1 MKGCFEH
8 NEKTKEHIRKRLLKK
23 SCIFALGITKTKF
36 HIVMNKFHKLGLVV
50 MAVVVMCG
58 YSLRVSAQQLKA
70 ENIDAVV
77 KAMTLEE
84 KCHMVLGRGMHF
96 NDDAKFPGTAG
107 STFSVDRLGIP
118 ETYCADSQQ
127 GLRMSATRAW
137 DHNDYYPTDF
147 VASMTLAS
155 TWDREAAFKVGQ
167 GIGNEV
173 REFGLDW
180 ILSPAMNLIRNPLC
194 GRNHEYYSEDPYL
207 SGTIAAGYVNGV
219 QSEGTAACPK
229 HFVANN
235 QETNRNNNIS
245 QVSQRALREIYLKA
259 FELMVKESN
268 PWTIMTSYNKL
279 NGPYAVQN
287 YELLTTIVRDEWG
300 WKGMYVSDWNAG
312 DDAVAAMLAGNDML
326 QPGQDKQYQA
336 ILEAAKN
343 GKLPMEVLDANVKRI
358 LEYVIKTHNF
368 KNYKY
373 SNEPDLKAH
382 AQTVRE
388 VGADGIV
395 LLKNSG
401 ILPLTGK
408 RVALFGCTSYDW
420 ISGGSGFGGTSVG
433 HYTVSIIEGMRS
445 AGYEVYKPLI
455 ATYTKHLA
463 AEEKRLFPNG
473 RPPFSLMPPAR
484 ADEKQFTS
492 EELNAAIEG
501 SDVAIISLGRKS
513 GEAADR
519 SESDFY
525 LKEGEAQLIKAVSEA
540 YHAKGKQVVVLLDIC
555 SPIDV
560 ASWQDQ
566 VDALV
571 CTWQGGQESG
581 FSVADVLSGKVNPS
595 GKLPMTFQIKY
606 GDAYADK
613 NFPANVDDKT
623 LGAMFM
629 WGYNKDQAPKE
640 RQPQA
645 NIDYTNYEEDI
656 YVGYRYFDSFGKP
669 VAYPFGFGLS
679 YTTFAYENMSV
690 SEANGVYTVKIDV
703 KNTGKCAGRNVV
715 ELFVA
720 APNSK
725 KLNKPEKELRNYAKT
740 KCLKPGETETVAM
753 QVKTEDLASFN
764 EKASAWKT
772 DAGLY
777 TFMICSSASDVEA
790 QATAKVKAWTKKVH
804 NVMQP
809 NVKLNLLKR

>member
-1 MKGCFEH
+1 M
-8 NEKTKEHIRKRLLKK
+8 NTRNIISL
-23 SCIFALGITKTKF
+23 IIAVAAL
-36 HIVMNKFHKLGLVV
+36 
-50 MAVVVMCG
+50 CG
-58 YSLRVSAQQLKA
+58 YSLRGDAQRLNTN
-70 ENIDAVV
+70 NIDEIINS
-77 KAMTLEE
+77 MSLEE
-84 KCHMVLGRGMHF
+84 KCHIVLGCGMHF
-96 NDDAKFPGTAG
+96 NDDAKYPGTAG
-107 STFSVDRLGIP
+107 SSYGIPRLGIP

-127 GLRMSATRAW
+127 GLRMNAKRDW
-137 DHNDYYPTDF
+137 DHRDYYPTDF

-180 ILSPAMNLIRNPLC
+180 ILSPSMNLIRNALC

-207 SGTIAAGYVNGV
+207 SGTIAAGYVRGV

-229 HFVANN
+229 HFIANN
-235 QETNRNNNIS
+235 QETNRNSNIS
-245 QVSQRALREIYLKA
+245 QISQRALREIYLKA
-259 FELMVKESN
+259 FEIMVKESD

-279 NGPYAVQN
+279 NGPYTLQN
-287 YELLTTIVRDEWG
+287 RDLLTTIVRDEWG

-312 DDAVAAMLAGNDML
+312 DDAVAAMQAGNDML

-336 ILEAAKN
+336 ILEAAQS
-343 GKLPMEVLDANVKRI
+343 GKLSMETLDSNVRRI
-358 LEYVIKTHNF
+358 LEYIVKTHNF
-368 KNYKY
+368 KGYKY
-373 SNEPDLKAH
+373 NNEPDLKTH
-382 AQTVRE
+382 AQVVRQ

-408 RVALFGCTSYDW
+408 KVALFGCTSYDW
-420 ISGGSGFGGTSVG
+420 ISGGSGFGGTSLG
-433 HYTVSIIEGMRS
+433 HYTVSLVEGMRS

-455 ATYTKHLA
+455 GIYKQHLA
-463 AEEKRLFPNG
+463 DEEKRLFPDG
-473 RPPFSLMPPAR
+473 RPPFSLTPPAR
-484 ADEKQFTS
+484 AEEKQFAA
-492 EELNAAIEG
+492 EELAAAIDG

-519 SESDFY
+519 SEADFY
-525 LKEGEAQLIKAVSEA
+525 LKDGESQLIKTVSSA
-540 YHAKGKQVVVLLDIC
+540 YHAKGKKVIVLLDIC

-560 ASWQDQ
+560 ASWQNQ

-581 FSVADVLSGKVNPS
+581 FSVADVLSGNVNPS
-595 GKLPMTFQIKY
+595 GKLPMTFQVKY

-629 WGYNKDQAPKE
+629 WGYNKDSAPKD
-640 RQPQA
+640 RKPQKD
-645 NIDYTNYEEDI
+645 IDFTDYEEDI

-679 YTTFAYENMSV
+679 YTTFEYDDMEV
-690 SEANGVYTVKIDV
+690 DEDDGVYTIKVDV
-703 KNTGKCAGRNVV
+703 KNIGSRAGRNVV

-740 KCLKPGETETVAM
+740 KLLQPGEKETITM
-753 QVKTEDLASFN
+753 KISTEDLASFN

-772 DAGLY
+772 DAGVY
-777 TFMICSSASDVEA
+777 TFMICSSANDVEVKA
-790 QATAKVKAWTKKVH
+790 SAKVKAWSKKVH
-804 NVMQP
+804 NVMKP

>member
-1 MKGCFEH
+1 MRFSIH
-8 NEKTKEHIRKRLLKK
+8 QFR
-23 SCIFALGITKTKF
+23 
-36 HIVMNKFHKLGLVV
+36 LVV
-50 MAVVVMCG
+50 VLAVVALCG
-58 YSLRVSAQQLKA
+58 YSLCVSAQQLKA
-70 ENIDAVV
+70 GFATPHSDLRSGNIDDVV

-127 GLRMSATRAW
+127 GLRMNATRAW

-207 SGTIAAGYVNGV
+207 SGTIGAGYVKGV

-259 FELMVKESN
+259 FEIMVKESD

-336 ILEAAKN
+336 ILEAAKS

-358 LEYVIKTHNF
+358 LEYVVKTHNF
-368 KNYKY
+368 KNEELRMK
-373 SNEPDLKAH
+373 NEEFADAPMCSAEALKAH
-382 AQTVRE
+382 AKVVRE

-395 LLKNSG
+395 LLKNSQQT
-401 ILPLTGK
+401 LPLGGDGRGS

-433 HYTVSIIEGMRS
+433 HYTVSLVEGLRS

-455 ATYTKHLA
+455 ATYTQHLA
-463 AEEKRLFPNG
+463 AEEKRLFPDG
-473 RPPFSLMPPAR
+473 RPPFSLTPPAR
-484 ADEKQFTS
+484 AEEKLFTAD
-492 EELNAAIEG
+492 ELNAAIEG

-525 LKEGEAQLIKAVSEA
+525 LKEGEKQLIKAVSEA

-566 VDALV
+566 VDAVV

-581 FSVADVLSGKVNPS
+581 FSVADVLSGRVNPS

-629 WGYNKDQAPKE
+629 WGYNKDQAPKD
-640 RQPQA
+640 RQPQKD
-645 NIDYTNYEEDI
+645 IDFTNYEEDI

-679 YTTFAYENMSV
+679 YTTFGYENLSCRV
-690 SEANGVYTVKIDV
+690 DGDVITVKVDV
-703 KNTGKCAGRNVV
+703 KNTGSRAGRNVV

-725 KLNKPEKELRNYAKT
+725 KMNKPEKELRNYAKT
-740 KCLKPGETETVAM
+740 RLLKPGETETVTM
-753 QVKTEDLASFN
+753 TVKTEDLASFN

-772 DAGLY
+772 DAGVY
-777 TFMICSSASDVEA
+777 TFMICSSANDVEA
-790 QATAKVKAWTKKVH
+790 KATAKVKAWTKKVN
-804 NVMQP
+804 NVMKP

>member
-1 MKGCFEH
+1 MKFSIH
-8 NEKTKEHIRKRLLKK
+8 QI
-23 SCIFALGITKTKF
+23 S
-36 HIVMNKFHKLGLVV
+36 LVV
-50 MAVVVMCG
+50 VAVVALCG
-58 YSLRVSAQQLKA
+58 YSHRLSAQQLKVD
-70 ENIDAVV
+70 NIDEVIN
-77 KAMTLEE
+77 AMTLEE
-84 KCHMVLGRGMHF
+84 KCHLVLGCGMHF
-96 NDDAKFPGTAG
+96 NDEAKFPGTAG
-107 STFSVDRLGIP
+107 STFGIARLGIP

-127 GLRMSATRAW
+127 GLRMDSKRAW
-137 DHNDYYPTDF
+137 DHRDYYPTDF

-173 REFGLDW
+173 KEFGLDW
-180 ILSPAMNLIRNPLC
+180 ILSPSMNLIRNVLC

-229 HFVANN
+229 HFIANN
-235 QETNRNNNIS
+235 QETNRSNNIS
-245 QVSQRALREIYLKA
+245 QMSQRALREIYLKA
-259 FELMVKESN
+259 FEIMIKESN

-287 YELLTTIVRDEWG
+287 HELLTTIVRDEWG
-300 WKGMYVSDWNAG
+300 WKGMYVSDWGGG
-312 DDAVAAMLAGNDML
+312 DDAVAAMKAGNDML
-326 QPGQDKQYQA
+326 QPGQDRQYQA
-336 ILEAAKN
+336 ILAAAKSGELSMDILN
-343 GKLPMEVLDANVKRI
+343 ANVRRI
-358 LEYVIKTHNF
+358 LEYVVKTHNF
-368 KNYKY
+368 KKAGHKCQENADHQCNKPCCVPMC
-373 SNEPDLKAH
+373 SEENLKAH
-382 AQTVRE
+382 AQVVRE

-395 LLKNSG
+395 LLKNNG

-408 RVALFGCTSYDW
+408 KVALFGCTSYDW

-433 HYTVSIIEGMRS
+433 HYTVSLIEGMRS

-455 ATYTKHLA
+455 EIYTKHIA
-463 AEEKRLFPNG
+463 DEEKRLFPNG
-473 RPPFSLMPPAR
+473 RPQFSLLPPAR
-484 ADEKQFTS
+484 AEEKLFS
-492 EELNAAIEG
+492 ADELNAASEG

-519 SESDFY
+519 PESDFY
-525 LKEGEAQLIKAVSEA
+525 LKEYEEMLIKAVSEA
-540 YHAKGKQVVVLLDIC
+540 YHAKGKKVVVLLDIC

-629 WGYNKDQAPKE
+629 WGRNKDDAKKRE
-640 RQPQA
+640 PQA

-679 YTTFAYENMSV
+679 YTTFGYENLSV
-690 SEANGVYTVKIDV
+690 SDTGGIYTVKVDV
-703 KNTGKCAGRNVV
+703 KNTGDKAGRNVV

-725 KLNKPEKELRNYAKT
+725 KVNKPEKELRNYAKT
-740 KCLKPGETETVAM
+740 KLLQPGETETVTM
-753 QVKTEDLASFN
+753 KITTEDLASFN
-764 EKASAWKT
+764 EKVSAWKT
-772 DAGLY
+772 DAGVY
-777 TFMICSSASDVEA
+777 TFMICSSANDVEA
-790 QATAKVKAWTKKVH
+790 KATAKVKAWTKRVN
-804 NVMQP
+804 NVMKP
-809 NVKLNLLKR
+809 NVKLNLLHR

>member
-1 MKGCFEH
+1 MK
-8 NEKTKEHIRKRLLKK
+8 KTILSL
-23 SCIFALGITKTKF
+23 SFVVTAL
-36 HIVMNKFHKLGLVV
+36 
-50 MAVVVMCG
+50 CS
-58 YSLRVSAQQLKA
+58 YAQPQLNA
-70 ENIDAVV
+70 NNIDEVLNAL
-77 KAMTLEE
+77 TLEE
-84 KCHMVLGRGMHF
+84 KCHLVLGCGMHF

-107 STFSVDRLGIP
+107 STFSVPRLGIP

-127 GLRMSATRAW
+127 GLRMDSKRAW

-155 TWDREAAFKVGQ
+155 TWDREAAFKVGK

-180 ILSPAMNLIRNPLC
+180 ILSPSMNLIRNPLC

-229 HFVANN
+229 HFIANN

-245 QVSQRALREIYLKA
+245 QISQRALREIYLKA
-259 FELMVKESN
+259 FEIMVKESN

-287 YELLTTIVRDEWG
+287 HELLTTIVRDEWG

-312 DDAVAAMLAGNDML
+312 DDAVAAMKAGNDML
-326 QPGQDKQYQA
+326 QPGQDKQFQA
-336 ILEAAKN
+336 ILAAAKS
-343 GKLPMEVLDANVKRI
+343 GELSMDVLNANVKRI
-358 LEYVIKTHNF
+358 LEYVVKTHNF
-368 KNYKY
+368 KGYKAT
-373 SNEPDLKAH
+373 NNPNLKAH
-382 AQTVRE
+382 AQVVRE

-420 ISGGSGFGGTSVG
+420 ISGGSGFGGASIG
-433 HYTVSIIEGMRS
+433 HYTVSLIEGLRT

-455 ATYTKHLA
+455 ATYTKHIA
-463 AEEKRLFPNG
+463 DEEKRLFPNG
-473 RPPFSLMPPAR
+473 RPQFSLLPPAR
-484 ADEKQFTS
+484 ADERQFTS
-492 EELNAAIEG
+492 QELNTAIAG

-519 SESDFY
+519 SEADFY
-525 LKEGEAQLIKAVSEA
+525 LKEGEKQLIKTVSEA

-566 VDALV
+566 IDALV

-595 GKLPMTFQIKY
+595 GKLPMTFQICY

-629 WGYNKDQAPKE
+629 WGYNKDKAPKD
-640 RQPQA
+640 RQPQKD
-645 NIDYTNYEEDI
+645 IDFTNYEEDI

-669 VAYPFGFGLS
+669 VAYPFGYGLS
-679 YTTFAYENMSV
+679 YTTFAYENMTCTV
-690 SEANGVYTVKIDV
+690 DGDVITVKVDV
-703 KNTGKCAGRNVV
+703 KNTGKKAGRNVV

-740 KCLKPGETETVAM
+740 RLLKPGQTQSITM
-753 QVKTEDLASFN
+753 TVKTEDLASFN

-772 DAGLY
+772 DAGIY
-777 TFMICSSASDVEA
+777 TFMICSSANDIEA
-790 QATAKVKAWTKKVH
+790 QATAKVKAWSKKVN
-804 NVMQP
+804 NVMKP
-809 NVKLNLLKR
+809 NVKLNLLRR

>member
-1 MKGCFEH
+1 MK
-8 NEKTKEHIRKRLLKK
+8 NTIKTVSLK
-23 SCIFALGITKTKF
+23 CI
-36 HIVMNKFHKLGLVV
+36 
-50 MAVVVMCG
+50 AVVALCG
-58 YSLRVSAQQLKA
+58 YSLCASAQLLKA
-70 ENIDAVV
+70 DNIDEVIN
-77 KAMTLEE
+77 AMTLEE
-84 KCHMVLGRGMHF
+84 KCHLVLGCGMHF
-96 NDDAKFPGTAG
+96 NDGAKFPGTAG
-107 STFSVDRLGIP
+107 STFGVARLGIP

-127 GLRMSATRAW
+127 GLRMDSKRPW
-137 DHNDYYPTDF
+137 DHRDYYPTDF

-155 TWDREAAFKVGQ
+155 TWDREAAFKVGK

-173 REFGLDW
+173 KEFGLDW

-229 HFVANN
+229 HFIANN

-245 QVSQRALREIYLKA
+245 QISQRALREIYLRA
-259 FELMVKESN
+259 FEIMIKESN

-279 NGPYAVQN
+279 NGPYALQN

-312 DDAVAAMLAGNDML
+312 DDAVAAMKAGNDML

-336 ILEAAKN
+336 ILAAAKSGELSIDILN
-343 GKLPMEVLDANVKRI
+343 ANVRRI
-358 LEYVIKTHNF
+358 LEYIVRTNNF
-368 KNYKY
+368 KGYKAT
-373 SNEPDLKAH
+373 NNPNLKAH
-382 AQTVRE
+382 AQVVRE

-395 LLKNSG
+395 LLKNNG
-401 ILPLTGK
+401 VLPLTG
-408 RVALFGCTSYDW
+408 RVVALFGCTSYDW

-433 HYTVSIIEGMRS
+433 HYTVSLIEGLRS
-445 AGYEVYKPLI
+445 VGYGVYKPLI
-455 ATYTKHLA
+455 DTYTKHIA
-463 AEEKRLFPNG
+463 DEEKRLFPNG
-473 RPPFSLMPPAR
+473 RPPFSLQPPAR
-484 ADEKQFTS
+484 AEEKQFTTD
-492 EELNAAIEG
+492 ELNSAIDG
-501 SDVAIISLGRKS
+501 SNVAIISLGRKS

-519 SESDFY
+519 SEADFY
-525 LKEGEAQLIKAVSEA
+525 LKEGETHLIKAVSEA
-540 YHAKGKQVVVLLDIC
+540 YHAKGKKVVVLLDIC

-566 VDALV
+566 VDAIV

-629 WGYNKDQAPKE
+629 WGYNKDEAPKD
-640 RQPQA
+640 RQPQKD
-645 NIDYTNYEEDI
+645 IDFTNYEEDI

-679 YTTFAYENMSV
+679 YTTFGYENLSV
-690 SEANGVYTVKIDV
+690 TETNGVYTVKVDV
-703 KNTGKCAGRNVV
+703 KNTGDKAGRNVV

-725 KLNKPEKELRNYAKT
+725 KMNKPEKELRNYAKT
-740 KCLKPGETETVAM
+740 RLLRPGETETVTMTVA
-753 QVKTEDLASFN
+753 TEDLASFN

-772 DAGLY
+772 DAGVY
-777 TFMICSSASDVEA
+777 TFMICSSANDIECKT
-790 QATAKVKAWTKKVH
+790 TAKVKSWTKKVK
-804 NVMQP
+804 NVMKP
-809 NVKLNLLKR
+809 NVKLNLLHR

>member
-1 MKGCFEH
+1 MK
-8 NEKTKEHIRKRLLKK
+8 KT
-23 SCIFALGITKTKF
+23 
-36 HIVMNKFHKLGLVV
+36 IVICGFVVAASWGYAQPKLN
-50 MAVVVMCG
+50 AN
-58 YSLRVSAQQLKA
+58 
-70 ENIDAVV
+70 NIDEVV
-77 KAMTLEE
+77 NAMTLEE
-84 KCHMVLGRGMHF
+84 KCHLVLGCGMHF

-107 STFSVDRLGIP
+107 STFTIDRLGVP

-127 GLRMSATRAW
+127 GLRMDSKRQW
-137 DHNDYYPTDF
+137 DHRDYYPTDF

-259 FELMVKESN
+259 FEIMVKESN

-287 YELLTTIVRDEWG
+287 HELLTTIVRDEWG

-312 DDAVAAMLAGNDML
+312 DDAVAAMKAGNDML

-336 ILEAAKN
+336 ILAAAKDGSLSMDILN
-343 GKLPMEVLDANVKRI
+343 ANVKRI
-358 LEYVIKTHNF
+358 LEYVVKTHNF
-368 KNYKY
+368 KGYKAT
-373 SNEPDLKAH
+373 SNPDLKAH
-382 AQTVRE
+382 AQVVRE

-395 LLKNSG
+395 LLKNNG

-408 RVALFGCTSYDW
+408 KVALFGCTSYDW

-433 HYTVSIIEGMRS
+433 HYTVSLIEGMRS

-455 ATYTKHLA
+455 SLYTKHIA
-463 AEEKRLFPNG
+463 DEEKRLFPEG
-473 RPPFSLMPPAR
+473 RPAFSLLPPAR
-484 ADEKQFTS
+484 AEEKLFTADELS
-492 EELNAAIEG
+492 AAING
-501 SDVAIISLGRKS
+501 SDVAIITLGRKS

-519 SESDFY
+519 SEADFY
-525 LKEGEAQLIKAVSEA
+525 LKEDETQLIKAVSEA
-540 YHAKGKQVVVLLDIC
+540 YHAKGKKVIALLDIC

-560 ASWQDQ
+560 ASWQEQ

-623 LGAMFM
+623 MGAMFM
-629 WGYNKDQAPKE
+629 WGRNKDDNKNRE
-640 RQPQA
+640 PQA

-679 YTTFAYENMSV
+679 YTTFAYDNMTCSV
-690 SEANGVYTVKIDV
+690 NGDIITVKVDV
-703 KNTGKCAGRNVV
+703 KNTGSRAGRNVV

-740 KCLKPGETETVAM
+740 RLLQPGQTETVTMTVA
-753 QVKTEDLASFN
+753 TENLASFN

-772 DAGLY
+772 DAGVY
-777 TFMICSSASDVEA
+777 TFMICSSANDVEA
-790 QATAKVKAWTKKVH
+790 KATAKLKAWTKKVN
-804 NVMQP
+804 NVMKP
-809 NVKLNLLKR
+809 NVKLNLLRR

>member
-1 MKGCFEH
+1 MKISVR
-8 NEKTKEHIRKRLLKK
+8 NI
-23 SCIFALGITKTKF
+23 
-36 HIVMNKFHKLGLVV
+36 GLVV
-50 MAVVVMCG
+50 MAVAAMG
-58 YSLRVSAQQLKA
+58 GHSLNATAQQLKA
-70 ENIDAVV
+70 ETIDEVV

-96 NDDAKFPGTAG
+96 NDEAKFPGTAG
-107 STFSVDRLGIP
+107 STFSISRLGVP

-127 GLRMSATRAW
+127 GLRMSAKRPW
-137 DHNDYYPTDF
+137 DHREYYPTDF

-207 SGTIAAGYVNGV
+207 SGTIAAGYVRGV

-259 FELMVKESN
+259 FEIMVKESD

-287 YELLTTIVRDEWG
+287 RELLTTIVRDEWG
-300 WKGMYVSDWNAG
+300 WKGMFVSEWNAG
-312 DDAVAAMLAGNDML
+312 DDAVAAMMAGNDML
-326 QPGQDKQYQA
+326 QPGQDRQYQA
-336 ILEAAKN
+336 IFEAAKS
-343 GKLPMEVLDANVKRI
+343 GKLPMEVLDANVRRI
-358 LEYVIKTHNF
+358 LEYVVKTHNF
-368 KNYKY
+368 KGYQAN
-373 SNEPDLKAH
+373 SEPNLKAH
-382 AQTVRE
+382 AQVVRQ

-401 ILPLTGK
+401 VLPLAGK

-420 ISGGSGFGGTSVG
+420 ISGGSGFGGTSLG
-433 HYTVSIIEGMRS
+433 RYTVSLVEGMRS

-455 ATYTKHLA
+455 SLYTKHLA
-463 AEEKRLFPNG
+463 DEEKRLFPNG
-473 RPPFSLMPPAR
+473 RPAFSLMPPAR
-484 ADEKQFTS
+484 ADEKQFTAD
-492 EELNAAIEG
+492 ELNAAIDG

-525 LKEGEAQLIKAVSEA
+525 LKEGEKQLIKAVSEA

-560 ASWQDQ
+560 ASWQNQ
-566 VDALV
+566 IDALV

-581 FSVADVLSGKVNPS
+581 FSVADVLCGNVNPN
-595 GKLPMTFQIKY
+595 GKLPMTFQVKY

-613 NFPANVDDKT
+613 NFPASVDDKT
-623 LGAMFM
+623 MGSMFM
-629 WGYNKDQAPKE
+629 WGRNKDDAKKRE
-640 RQPQA
+640 PQA

-679 YTTFAYENMSV
+679 YTTFAHENMSV
-690 SEANGVYTVKIDV
+690 SEANGVYTVKVDV
-703 KNTGKCAGRNVV
+703 KNTGKVAGRNVV

-740 KCLKPGETETVAM
+740 RLLQPGETEAVVMT
-753 QVKTEDLASFN
+753 VKTEDLASFN

-772 DAGLY
+772 DAGTYSFL
-777 TFMICSSASDVEA
+777 ICSSASDVEA
-790 QATAKVKAWTKKVH
+790 KATAKVKAWTKKVN
-804 NVMQP
+804 NVMKP

>member
-1 MKGCFEH
+1 MTDKM
-8 NEKTKEHIRKRLLKK
+8 
-23 SCIFALGITKTKF
+23 CI
-36 HIVMNKFHKLGLVV
+36 MNIQKMIM
-50 MAVVVMCG
+50 MAVVALCG
-58 YSLRVSAQQLKA
+58 YSFHVSAQQLNVG
-70 ENIDAVV
+70 NIDEVV

-84 KCHMVLGRGMHF
+84 KCHLVLGCGMHF

-107 STFSVDRLGIP
+107 STFSIGRLGIP

-137 DHNDYYPTDF
+137 DHRDYYPTDF
-147 VASMTLAS
+147 LASMTLAS

-207 SGTIAAGYVNGV
+207 SGTIAAGYVKGV

-259 FELMVKESN
+259 FEIMVKESD

-287 YELLTTIVRDEWG
+287 HELLTTIVRDEWG

-358 LEYVIKTHNF
+358 LEYVIKTHSF
-368 KNYKY
+368 KGYKY
-373 SNEPDLKAH
+373 NSEPNLKAH
-382 AQTVRE
+382 AKTVRE

-401 ILPLTGK
+401 ILPLKGK
-408 RVALFGCTSYDW
+408 RVALFGCTSYNW

-433 HYTVSIIEGMRS
+433 HYTVSLIEGMRS

-455 ATYTKHLA
+455 ATYTQHMA
-463 AEEKRLFPNG
+463 AEEKRLFPQG
-473 RPPFSLMPPAR
+473 RPAFSLTPPAR
-484 ADEKQFTS
+484 AEEKQFTV
-492 EELNAAIEG
+492 EELNTAIEG
-501 SDVAIISLGRKS
+501 SDVAIISIGRKS

-519 SESDFY
+519 SEADFY
-525 LKEGEAQLIKAVSEA
+525 LKEGEKQLIKAVSEA
-540 YHAKGKQVVVLLDIC
+540 YHAKGKQVIVLLDIC
-555 SPIDV
+555 SPVDV
-560 ASWQDQ
+560 ASWQNQ
-566 VDALV
+566 IDALV

-581 FSVADVLSGKVNPS
+581 FSVADVLSGRVNPS
-595 GKLPMTFQIKY
+595 GKLPMTFQINY

-613 NFPANVDDKT
+613 NFPSKVDDKT
-623 LGAMFM
+623 LGSMFM
-629 WGYNKDQAPKE
+629 WRNRDDAQEKREPQKD
-640 RQPQA
+640 
-645 NIDYTNYEEDI
+645 IDFTNYEEDI

-669 VAYPFGFGLS
+669 VAYPFGYGLS
-679 YTTFAYENMSV
+679 YTTFGYENMSV
-690 SEANGVYTVKIDV
+690 SEANGVFTVKVDV
-703 KNTGKCAGRNVV
+703 KNTGKRAGRNVV

-740 KCLKPGETETVAM
+740 RLLQPGQTETVTM
-753 QVKTEDLASFN
+753 NVTTEELASFN

-772 DAGLY
+772 DAGVY
-777 TFMICSSASDVEA
+777 TFLICSSANDIEA
-790 QATAKVKAWTKKVH
+790 KATAKVKSWTKKVH
-804 NVMQP
+804 NVMKP

>member
-1 MKGCFEH
+1 MRKTIVTFGC
-8 NEKTKEHIRKRLLKK
+8 IAAAM
-23 SCIFALGITKTKF
+23 CAFAQP
-36 HIVMNKFHKLGLVV
+36 KLNVN
-50 MAVVVMCG
+50 
-58 YSLRVSAQQLKA
+58 
-70 ENIDAVV
+70 NIDEVV
-77 KAMTLEE
+77 NAMTLEE
-84 KCHMVLGRGMHF
+84 KCHLVLGCGMHF
-96 NDDAKFPGTAG
+96 NDEAKFPGTAG
-107 STFSVDRLGIP
+107 STLGIERLGIP

-127 GLRMSATRAW
+127 GLRMDSKRQW
-137 DHNDYYPTDF
+137 DHRDYYPTDF

-173 REFGLDW
+173 KEFGLDW

-207 SGTIAAGYVNGV
+207 SGTIAAGYVRGV

-235 QETNRNNNIS
+235 QETNRSNNIS
-245 QVSQRALREIYLKA
+245 QMSQRALREIYLRA
-259 FELMVKESN
+259 FEIMVKESD

-287 YELLTTIVRDEWG
+287 HELLTTIVRDEWG
-300 WKGMYVSDWNAG
+300 WKGMYVSDWGGG
-312 DDAVAAMLAGNDML
+312 DNAVAAMLAGNDML
-326 QPGQDKQYQA
+326 QPGQDRQYEA
-336 ILEAAKN
+336 ILAATKS
-343 GKLPMEVLDANVKRI
+343 GELPMEVLDANVKRI
-358 LEYVIKTHNF
+358 LEYIVKTHNF
-368 KNYKY
+368 KGYKAG
-373 SNEPDLKAH
+373 NEPDLKAH
-382 AQTVRE
+382 AQVVRE

-395 LLKNSG
+395 LLKNNG

-420 ISGGSGFGGTSVG
+420 ISGGSGFGGTSIG
-433 HYTVSIIEGMRS
+433 HYTVSLVEGLRS

-455 ATYTKHLA
+455 SLYTKHIA
-463 AEEKRLFPNG
+463 DEEKRLFPNG
-473 RPPFSLMPPAR
+473 RPQFSLQPPAR
-484 ADEKQFTS
+484 AEEKQLTA
-492 EELNAAIEG
+492 EEMDAAIAG

-519 SESDFY
+519 SETDFY
-525 LKEGEAQLIKAVSEA
+525 LKEGEKQLIKSISEA

-555 SPIDV
+555 SPIDI

-566 VDALV
+566 VDAVV

-595 GKLPMTFQIKY
+595 GKLPMTFQINY

-629 WGYNKDQAPKE
+629 WGRNKDDDKKRE
-640 RQPQA
+640 PQA
-645 NIDYTNYEEDI
+645 KIDFTNYEEDI

-679 YTTFAYENMSV
+679 YTTFGYENLTV
-690 SEANGVYTVKIDV
+690 SEANGVYTVKVDV
-703 KNTGKCAGRNVV
+703 RNTGSRAGRNVV

-740 KCLKPGETETVAM
+740 RLLQPGQTETVTM
-753 QVKTEDLASFN
+753 TVKTEGLASFN

-772 DAGLY
+772 DAGVY
-777 TFMICSSASDVEA
+777 TFMICSSANDVEA
-790 QATAKVKAWTKKVH
+790 QATAKVKAWSQKVH
-804 NVMQP
+804 NVMKP
-809 NVKLNLLKR
+809 NVKLNLLRR

>member
-1 MKGCFEH
+1 
-8 NEKTKEHIRKRLLKK
+8 
-23 SCIFALGITKTKF
+23 
-36 HIVMNKFHKLGLVV
+36 
-50 MAVVVMCG
+50 
-58 YSLRVSAQQLKA
+58 
-70 ENIDAVV
+70 
-77 KAMTLEE
+77 
-84 KCHMVLGRGMHF
+84 MHY
-96 NDDAKFPGTAG
+96 NDDDKFPGTAG
-107 STFSVDRLGIP
+107 SSFGVARLGIP

-127 GLRMSATRAW
+127 GLRMNAKRVW
-137 DHNDYYPTDF
+137 DHRDYYPTDF
-147 VASMTLAS
+147 VASPTLAS
-155 TWDREAAFKVGQ
+155 TWDREAAFKIGQ

-207 SGTIAAGYVNGV
+207 SGTIAAGYVRGV

-259 FELMVKESN
+259 FEIMVKESD

-287 YELLTTIVRDEWG
+287 HELLTTIVRDEWG

-326 QPGQDKQYQA
+326 QPGQPQQYEA
-336 ILEAAKN
+336 ILAAAKS
-343 GKLPMEVLDANVKRI
+343 GKLPMEVLNANIKRI
-358 LEYVIKTHNF
+358 LEYVVKTNSF
-368 KNYKY
+368 KGYKY
-373 SNEPDLKAH
+373 SNEPNLKAH
-382 AQTVRE
+382 AQVVRE

-433 HYTVSIIEGMRS
+433 HYTVSLVEGMRS
-445 AGYEVYKPLI
+445 VGYEVYKPLI
-455 ATYTKHLA
+455 AAYTQHLA
-463 AEEKRLFPNG
+463 AEEKRLFPDG
-473 RPPFSLMPPAR
+473 RPPFSLLPPAR
-484 ADEKQFTS
+484 AEEKQFTDD
-492 EELNAAIEG
+492 ELSAAVNE

-519 SESDFY
+519 SEADFY
-525 LKEGEAQLIKAVSEA
+525 LKEGEKQLIKAVSEA
-540 YHAKGKQVVVLLDIC
+540 YHAKGKKVVVLLDIC

-566 VDALV
+566 IDALV

-581 FSVADVLSGKVNPS
+581 FSVADVLSGRVNPS

-629 WGYNKDQAPKE
+629 WGYDKDKAPKE
-640 RQPQA
+640 RKPEA
-645 NIDYTNYEEDI
+645 NIDFTNYEEDI
-656 YVGYRYFDSFGKP
+656 YVGYRYFDSFRKP
-669 VAYPFGFGLS
+669 VAYPFGYGLS

-690 SEANGVYTVKIDV
+690 TEADGIYTVKVDV
-703 KNTGKCAGRNVV
+703 KNTGDCAGRNVV

-740 KCLKPGETETVAM
+740 RLLKTGESETITM
-753 QVKTEDLASFN
+753 TVKAEDLASFN

-772 DAGLY
+772 DAGVY
-777 TFMICSSASDVEA
+777 TFLICSSANDVEA
-790 QATAKVKAWTKKVH
+790 HATAKVKAWTKKVN
-804 NVMQP
+804 NVMKP

>member
-1 MKGCFEH
+1 MK
-8 NEKTKEHIRKRLLKK
+8 KTILTLGFIVAA
-23 SCIFALGITKTKF
+23 SCAYAQP
-36 HIVMNKFHKLGLVV
+36 KLN
-50 MAVVVMCG
+50 AN
-58 YSLRVSAQQLKA
+58 
-70 ENIDAVV
+70 NIDDVV

-84 KCHMVLGRGMHF
+84 KCHFVLGCGMHF
-96 NDDAKFPGTAG
+96 NDEAKFPGTAG
-107 STFSVDRLGIP
+107 STFGIARLGIP

-127 GLRMSATRAW
+127 GLRMDSKRAW

-155 TWDREAAFKVGQ
+155 TWDREAAYQVGK
-167 GIGNEV
+167 GIGYEV

-180 ILSPAMNLIRNPLC
+180 ILSPSMNLIRNPLC

-229 HFVANN
+229 HFIANN

-245 QVSQRALREIYLKA
+245 QISQRALREIYLKA
-259 FELMVKESN
+259 FEIMIKESN

-287 YELLTTIVRDEWG
+287 HELLTTIVRDEWG

-312 DDAVAAMLAGNDML
+312 DDAVAAMKAGNDML

-336 ILEAAKN
+336 ILAAAKS
-343 GKLPMEVLDANVKRI
+343 GELSMDILDANVKRI
-358 LEYVIKTHNF
+358 LEYVVKTHSF
-368 KNYKY
+368 KELRSRVMCPAEN
-373 SNEPDLKAH
+373 LKAH
-382 AQTVRE
+382 AKVVRE

-420 ISGGSGFGGTSVG
+420 ISGGSGFGGVSVG
-433 HYTVSIIEGMRS
+433 HYTVSLIEGMRS

-455 ATYTKHLA
+455 NLYTKHIA
-463 AEEKRLFPNG
+463 DEEKRLFPNG
-473 RPPFSLMPPAR
+473 RPQFSLLPPAR
-484 ADEKQFTS
+484 ADEKQFS
-492 EELNAAIEG
+492 ADELNAAIAG

-519 SESDFY
+519 SEADFY
-525 LKEGEAQLIKAVSEA
+525 LKEGEKQLIKAVSGA

-566 VDALV
+566 IDALV

-595 GKLPMTFQIKY
+595 GKLPMTFEIKY

-629 WGYNKDQAPKE
+629 WGRNKEDDKKRE
-640 RQPQA
+640 PQA

-656 YVGYRYFDSFGKP
+656 YVGYRYFDSFDKP

-679 YTTFAYENMSV
+679 YTTFKYENLTCSADGDIV
-690 SEANGVYTVKIDV
+690 TVTVDV
-703 KNTGKCAGRNVV
+703 KNTGFRAGRNVV

-740 KCLKPGETETVAM
+740 KLLKPGEKETIKMKVS
-753 QVKTEDLASFN
+753 VEDLASFN

-772 DAGLY
+772 DAGVY
-777 TFMICSSASDVEA
+777 TFMICSSANDVEA
-790 QATAKVKAWTKKVH
+790 KETVKVKAWTKKVN
-804 NVMQP
+804 NVMKP
-809 NVKLNLLKR
+809 NVKLNLLRR

>member
-1 MKGCFEH
+1 MK
-8 NEKTKEHIRKRLLKK
+8 TRYLVSLV
-23 SCIFALGITKTKF
+23 IT
-36 HIVMNKFHKLGLVV
+36 I
-50 MAVVVMCG
+50 AAQCG
-58 YSLRVSAQQLKA
+58 YSLHVNAQQLNVN
-70 ENIDAVV
+70 NIDDVV
-77 KAMTLEE
+77 NAMTIEE
-84 KCHMVLGRGMHF
+84 KCHLVLGCGMHF
-96 NDDAKFPGTAG
+96 NDEAKFPGTAG
-107 STFSVDRLGIP
+107 STYAVPRLGIP
-118 ETYCADSQQ
+118 ATYCADSQQ
-127 GLRMSATRAW
+127 GLRMNANRDW
-137 DHNDYYPTDF
+137 DHHDYYPTDF

-155 TWDREAAFKVGQ
+155 TWDREAAFKVGK

-207 SGTIAAGYVNGV
+207 SGTIAAGYVRGV

-229 HFVANN
+229 HFIANN
-235 QETNRNNNIS
+235 QETNRNSNIS

-259 FELMVKESN
+259 FEIMVKESD

-279 NGPYAVQN
+279 NGPYALQN
-287 YELLTTIVRDEWG
+287 RDLLTTIVRDEWG

-312 DDAVAAMLAGNDML
+312 DDAVAAMKAGNDML

-336 ILEAAKN
+336 ILDAAKS
-343 GKLPMEVLDANVKRI
+343 GKLSMDILNANVKRI
-358 LEYVIKTHNF
+358 LEYIVKTHNF
-368 KNYKY
+368 KGYQY
-373 SNEPDLKAH
+373 GNEPNLKAH
-382 AQTVRE
+382 AQIVRE

-395 LLKNSG
+395 LLKNNG

-433 HYTVSIIEGMRS
+433 HYTVSLIEGMRS

-455 ATYTKHLA
+455 SIYKQHIAS
-463 AEEKRLFPNG
+463 EEKRLFPNG
-473 RPPFSLMPPAR
+473 RPPFSITPPAR
-484 ADEKQFTS
+484 AEEKAFTA
-492 EELNAAIEG
+492 EETNDAIDG

-519 SESDFY
+519 SEADFY
-525 LKEGEAQLIKAVSEA
+525 LKEGESQLIKTVSEA
-540 YHAKGKQVVVLLDIC
+540 YHAKGKKVIVLLDIC

-566 VDALV
+566 IDALV

-629 WGYNKDQAPKE
+629 WGYDKDKAPEE
-640 RQPQA
+640 RNPEA

-656 YVGYRYFDSFGKP
+656 YVGYRYFDSFGKD

-679 YTTFAYENMSV
+679 YTTFSYDNMNV
-690 SEANGVYTVKIDV
+690 SEAGGVYTVKVDV
-703 KNTGKCAGRNVV
+703 KNTGSRAGRNVV

-740 KCLKPGETETVAM
+740 KNLKPGETETITM

-772 DAGLY
+772 DAGDY
-777 TFMICSSASDVEA
+777 TFMICSSANDIEA
-790 QATAKVKAWTKKVH
+790 KATAKVKPWTKKVH

>member
-1 MKGCFEH
+1 MNIHRFS
-8 NEKTKEHIRKRLLKK
+8 II
-23 SCIFALGITKTKF
+23 SIAVAAL
-36 HIVMNKFHKLGLVV
+36 
-50 MAVVVMCG
+50 CG
-58 YSLRVSAQQLKA
+58 YSLCASAQKLKA
-70 ENIDAVV
+70 DNIDEIV

-84 KCHMVLGRGMHF
+84 KCHFVLGTGMHY
-96 NDDAKFPGTAG
+96 NEDDKFPGTAG
-107 STFSVDRLGIP
+107 SSFGVKRLGIP

-127 GLRMSATRAW
+127 GLRMNAKRAW

-207 SGTIAAGYVNGV
+207 SGTIAAGYVKGV

-259 FELMVKESN
+259 FEIMVKESD

-312 DDAVAAMLAGNDML
+312 DNAVAAMLAGNDML
-326 QPGQDKQYQA
+326 QPGQDKQYDA

-358 LEYVIKTHNF
+358 LEYVVKTHNF
-368 KNYKY
+368 KGYKY
-373 SNEPDLKAH
+373 SNSPDLKAH

-433 HYTVSIIEGMRS
+433 HYTVSLIEGMRS

-455 ATYTKHLA
+455 ATYTQHLA
-463 AEEKRLFPNG
+463 AEEKRLFPDG
-473 RPPFSLMPPAR
+473 RPAFSLMPPAR
-484 ADEKQFTS
+484 ADEKQFTA
-492 EELNAAIEG
+492 EELNAAIDG

-519 SESDFY
+519 SEADFY
-525 LKEGEAQLIKAVSEA
+525 LKDGEKQLIKAVSEA
-540 YHAKGKQVVVLLDIC
+540 YHAKGKKVVVLLDIC

-566 VDALV
+566 IDALV

-581 FSVADVLSGKVNPS
+581 FSVADVLSGQVNPS
-595 GKLPMTFQIKY
+595 GKLPMTFQINY

-613 NFPANVDDKT
+613 NFPAHVDDKT

-640 RQPQA
+640 RQPQKD
-645 NIDYTNYEEDI
+645 IDFTNYEEDI
-656 YVGYRYFDSFGKP
+656 YVGYRYFDSFEKP

-679 YTTFAYENMSV
+679 YTTFDYDNMSV
-690 SEANGVYTVKIDV
+690 TEEYGIYTIKVDV
-703 KNTGKCAGRNVV
+703 KNTGDRAGRNVV

-725 KLNKPEKELRNYAKT
+725 KLNKPEKELRNYTKT
-740 KCLKPGETETVAM
+740 KLLQPGETETVTM
-753 QVKTEDLASFN
+753 QVKTSDLASFD

-772 DAGLY
+772 DAGRYAFL
-777 TFMICSSASDVEA
+777 ICSSVTTVEA
-790 QATAKVKAWTKKVH
+790 KASAQVNAWYQKVH
-804 NVMQP
+804 NVMKP
-809 NVKLNLLKR
+809 NVKLNLLKRK

>member
-1 MKGCFEH
+1 MK
-8 NEKTKEHIRKRLLKK
+8 TRYLVSLV
-23 SCIFALGITKTKF
+23 IT
-36 HIVMNKFHKLGLVV
+36 I
-50 MAVVVMCG
+50 AAQCG
-58 YSLRVSAQQLKA
+58 YSLHVNAQQLNVN
-70 ENIDAVV
+70 NIDDVV
-77 KAMTLEE
+77 NAMSIEE
-84 KCHMVLGRGMHF
+84 KCHLVLGCGMHF
-96 NDDAKFPGTAG
+96 NDEAKFPGTAG
-107 STFSVDRLGIP
+107 STYAVPRLGIP
-118 ETYCADSQQ
+118 ATYCADSQQ
-127 GLRMSATRAW
+127 GLRMNANRDW
-137 DHNDYYPTDF
+137 DHHDYYPTDF

-155 TWDREAAFKVGQ
+155 TWDREAAFKVGK

-207 SGTIAAGYVNGV
+207 SGTIAAGYVRGV

-229 HFVANN
+229 HFIANN
-235 QETNRNNNIS
+235 QETNRNSNIS

-259 FELMVKESN
+259 FEIMVKESD

-279 NGPYAVQN
+279 NGPYALQN
-287 YELLTTIVRDEWG
+287 RDLLTTIVRDEWG

-312 DDAVAAMLAGNDML
+312 DDAVAAMKAGNDML

-336 ILEAAKN
+336 ILDAAKS
-343 GKLPMEVLDANVKRI
+343 GKLSMDILNANVKRI
-358 LEYVIKTHNF
+358 LEYIVKTHNF
-368 KNYKY
+368 KGYQY
-373 SNEPDLKAH
+373 GNEPNLKAH
-382 AQTVRE
+382 AQIVRE

-395 LLKNSG
+395 LLKNNG

-433 HYTVSIIEGMRS
+433 HYTVSLIEGMRS

-455 ATYTKHLA
+455 SIYKQHIAS
-463 AEEKRLFPNG
+463 EEKRLFPNG
-473 RPPFSLMPPAR
+473 RPPFSITPPAR
-484 ADEKQFTS
+484 AEEKAFTA
-492 EELNAAIEG
+492 EETNDAIDG

-519 SESDFY
+519 SEADFY
-525 LKEGEAQLIKAVSEA
+525 LKEGESQLIKTVSEA
-540 YHAKGKQVVVLLDIC
+540 YHAKGKKVIVLLDIC

-566 VDALV
+566 IDALV

-581 FSVADVLSGKVNPS
+581 FSIADVLSGKVNPS

-629 WGYNKDQAPKE
+629 WGYDKDKAPEE
-640 RQPQA
+640 RNPEA

-656 YVGYRYFDSFGKP
+656 YVGYRYFDSFGKN

-679 YTTFAYENMSV
+679 YTTFSYDNMNV
-690 SEANGVYTVKIDV
+690 SEAGGVYTVKVDV
-703 KNTGKCAGRNVV
+703 KNTGSRAGRNVV

-740 KCLKPGETETVAM
+740 KNLKPGETETITM

-772 DAGLY
+772 DAGDY
-777 TFMICSSASDVEA
+777 TFMICSSANDIEA
-790 QATAKVKAWTKKVH
+790 KATAKVKPWTKKVH

>member
-1 MKGCFEH
+1 MK
-8 NEKTKEHIRKRLLKK
+8 TRYLVSLV
-23 SCIFALGITKTKF
+23 IT
-36 HIVMNKFHKLGLVV
+36 I
-50 MAVVVMCG
+50 AAQCG
-58 YSLRVSAQQLKA
+58 YSLHVNAQQLNA
-70 ENIDAVV
+70 NNIDDVV
-77 KAMTLEE
+77 NAMSIEE
-84 KCHMVLGRGMHF
+84 KCHLVLGCGMHF
-96 NDDAKFPGTAG
+96 NDEAKFPGTAG
-107 STFSVDRLGIP
+107 STYAVPRLGIP
-118 ETYCADSQQ
+118 ATYCADSQQ
-127 GLRMSATRAW
+127 GLRMNANRDW
-137 DHNDYYPTDF
+137 DHHDYYPTDF

-155 TWDREAAFKVGQ
+155 TWDREAAFKVGK

-207 SGTIAAGYVNGV
+207 SGTIAAGYVRGV

-229 HFVANN
+229 HFIANN
-235 QETNRNNNIS
+235 QETNRNSNIS

-259 FELMVKESN
+259 FEIMVKESD

-279 NGPYAVQN
+279 NGPYALQN
-287 YELLTTIVRDEWG
+287 RDLLTTIVRDEWG

-312 DDAVAAMLAGNDML
+312 DDAVAAMKAGNDML

-336 ILEAAKN
+336 ILDAAKS
-343 GKLPMEVLDANVKRI
+343 GKLSMDILNANVKRI
-358 LEYVIKTHNF
+358 LEYIVKTHNF
-368 KNYKY
+368 KGYQY
-373 SNEPDLKAH
+373 GNEPNLKAH
-382 AQTVRE
+382 AQIVRE

-395 LLKNSG
+395 LLKNNG

-433 HYTVSIIEGMRS
+433 HYTVSLIEGMRS

-455 ATYTKHLA
+455 SIYKQHIAS
-463 AEEKRLFPNG
+463 EEKRLFPNG
-473 RPPFSLMPPAR
+473 RPPFSITPPAR
-484 ADEKQFTS
+484 AEEKAFTA
-492 EELNAAIEG
+492 EEMNDAIDG

-519 SESDFY
+519 SEADFY
-525 LKEGEAQLIKAVSEA
+525 LKEGESQLIKTVSEA
-540 YHAKGKQVVVLLDIC
+540 YHAKGKKVIVLLDIC

-566 VDALV
+566 IDALV

-581 FSVADVLSGKVNPS
+581 FSIADVLSGKVNPS

-629 WGYNKDQAPKE
+629 WGYDKDKAPEE
-640 RQPQA
+640 RNPEA

-656 YVGYRYFDSFGKP
+656 YVGYRYFDSFGKN

-679 YTTFAYENMSV
+679 YTTFSYDNMNV
-690 SEANGVYTVKIDV
+690 SEAGGVYTVKVDV
-703 KNTGKCAGRNVV
+703 KNTGSRAGRNVV

-740 KCLKPGETETVAM
+740 KNLKPGETETITM

-772 DAGLY
+772 DAGDY
-777 TFMICSSASDVEA
+777 TFMICSSANDIEA
-790 QATAKVKAWTKKVH
+790 KATAKVKPWTKKVH

-809 NVKLNLLKR
+809 NVKLNRLKR

>member
-1 MKGCFEH
+1 MK
-8 NEKTKEHIRKRLLKK
+8 TRYLVSLV
-23 SCIFALGITKTKF
+23 IT
-36 HIVMNKFHKLGLVV
+36 I
-50 MAVVVMCG
+50 AAQCG
-58 YSLRVSAQQLKA
+58 YSLHVNAQQLNA
-70 ENIDAVV
+70 NNIDDVV
-77 KAMTLEE
+77 NAMSIEE
-84 KCHMVLGRGMHF
+84 KCHLVLGCGMHF
-96 NDDAKFPGTAG
+96 NDEAKFPGTAG
-107 STFSVDRLGIP
+107 STYAVPRLGIP
-118 ETYCADSQQ
+118 ATYCADSQQ
-127 GLRMSATRAW
+127 GLRMNANRDW
-137 DHNDYYPTDF
+137 DHHDYYPTDF

-155 TWDREAAFKVGQ
+155 TWDREAAFKVGK

-207 SGTIAAGYVNGV
+207 SGTIAAGYVRGV

-229 HFVANN
+229 HFIANN
-235 QETNRNNNIS
+235 QETNRNSNIS

-259 FELMVKESN
+259 FEIMVKESD

-279 NGPYAVQN
+279 NGPYALQN
-287 YELLTTIVRDEWG
+287 RDLLTTIVRDEWG

-312 DDAVAAMLAGNDML
+312 DDAVAAMKAGNDML

-336 ILEAAKN
+336 ILDAAKS
-343 GKLPMEVLDANVKRI
+343 GKLSMDILNANVKRI
-358 LEYVIKTHNF
+358 LEYIVKTHNF
-368 KNYKY
+368 KGYQY
-373 SNEPDLKAH
+373 GNEPNLKAH
-382 AQTVRE
+382 AQIVRE

-395 LLKNSG
+395 LLKNNG

-433 HYTVSIIEGMRS
+433 HYTVSLIEGMRS

-455 ATYTKHLA
+455 SIYKQHIAS
-463 AEEKRLFPNG
+463 EEKRLFPNG
-473 RPPFSLMPPAR
+473 RPPFSITPPAR
-484 ADEKQFTS
+484 AEEKAFTA
-492 EELNAAIEG
+492 EETNDAIDG

-519 SESDFY
+519 SEADFY
-525 LKEGEAQLIKAVSEA
+525 LKEGESQLIKTVSEA
-540 YHAKGKQVVVLLDIC
+540 YHAKGKKVIVLLDIC

-566 VDALV
+566 IDALV

-629 WGYNKDQAPKE
+629 WGYDKDKAPEE
-640 RQPQA
+640 RNPEA

-656 YVGYRYFDSFGKP
+656 YVGYRYFDSFGKD

-679 YTTFAYENMSV
+679 YTTFSYDNMNV
-690 SEANGVYTVKIDV
+690 SEAGGVYTVKVDV
-703 KNTGKCAGRNVV
+703 KNTGSRAGRNVV

-740 KCLKPGETETVAM
+740 KNLKPGETETITM

-772 DAGLY
+772 DAGDY
-777 TFMICSSASDVEA
+777 TFMICSSANDIEA
-790 QATAKVKAWTKKVH
+790 KATAKVKPWTKKVH

-809 NVKLNLLKR
+809 NVKLNRLKR

>member
-1 MKGCFEH
+1 MK
-8 NEKTKEHIRKRLLKK
+8 I
-23 SCIFALGITKTKF
+23 SF
-36 HIVMNKFHKLGLVV
+36 HQISLVV
-50 MAVVVMCG
+50 IAVATSFG
-58 YSLRVSAQQLKA
+58 YSASVSAQQLRA
-70 ENIDAVV
+70 ENIDEVV
-77 KAMTLEE
+77 KALTLEE
-84 KCHMVLGRGMHF
+84 KCHLVLGRGMHF

-107 STFSVDRLGIP
+107 STFSVNRLGIP

-127 GLRMSATRAW
+127 GLRMNATRVW

-207 SGTIAAGYVNGV
+207 SGTIAAGYVKGV

-259 FELMVKESN
+259 FEIMVKESN

-279 NGPYAVQN
+279 NGPYALQN
-287 YELLTTIVRDEWG
+287 RELLTTIVRDEWG
-300 WKGMYVSDWNAG
+300 WKGMFVSDWNAG

-326 QPGQDKQYQA
+326 QPGQDKQYKA
-336 ILEAAKN
+336 ILEAAKS

-358 LEYVIKTHNF
+358 LEYVVKTHNF
-368 KNYKY
+368 KGYKY
-373 SNEPDLKAH
+373 SNEPNLKAH
-382 AQTVRE
+382 AQVVRQ

-401 ILPLTGK
+401 ILPLIGK

-433 HYTVSIIEGMRS
+433 HYTVSLVEGLRS

-455 ATYTKHLA
+455 STYTQHIA

-473 RPPFSLMPPAR
+473 RPPFSLTPPAR
-484 ADEKQFTS
+484 AEEKQFTAD
-492 EELNAAIEG
+492 ELNAAING

-519 SESDFY
+519 SEADFY
-525 LKEGEAQLIKAVSEA
+525 LKEGEAKLIKAVSEA

-560 ASWQDQ
+560 ASWQNQ
-566 VDALV
+566 IDALV

-595 GKLPMTFQIKY
+595 GKLPMTFQVKY

-613 NFPANVDDKT
+613 NFPSNVDDKT

-640 RQPQA
+640 RKPQA

-656 YVGYRYFDSFGKP
+656 YVGYRYFDSFGKA

-679 YTTFAYENMSV
+679 YTTFSYTNMSV
-690 SEANGVYTVKIDV
+690 SEANGVYTVKVDV
-703 KNTGKCAGRNVV
+703 KNTGTKAGRNVV

-740 KCLKPGETETVAM
+740 RLLQPGQTETVTM
-753 QVKTEDLASFN
+753 TVKAEDLASFN

-772 DAGLY
+772 DAGRYDFL
-777 TFMICSSASDVEA
+777 ICSSSSDVEA
-790 QATAKVKAWTKKVH
+790 KASANVKAWTKKVN
-804 NVMQP
+804 NVMKP

>member
-1 MKGCFEH
+1 M
-8 NEKTKEHIRKRLLKK
+8 IK
-23 SCIFALGITKTKF
+23 STI
-36 HIVMNKFHKLGLVV
+36 LVRFKCY
-50 MAVVVMCG
+50 AVVAMCG
-58 YSLRVSAQQLKA
+58 YSLCTSAQQLKA
-70 ENIDAVV
+70 ETIDEVLN
-77 KAMTLEE
+77 AMTLEE
-84 KCHMVLGRGMHF
+84 KCHLVLGCGMHF
-96 NDDAKFPGTAG
+96 NDEAKFPGTAG
-107 STFSVDRLGIP
+107 STFSIARLGIP

-127 GLRMSATRAW
+127 GLRMDSKRAW
-137 DHNDYYPTDF
+137 DHRDYHPTDF

-173 REFGLDW
+173 KEFGLDW
-180 ILSPAMNLIRNPLC
+180 ILSPSMNLIRSALC

-229 HFVANN
+229 HFIANN

-245 QVSQRALREIYLKA
+245 QISQRALREIYLKA
-259 FELMVKESN
+259 FEIMIKESN

-279 NGPYAVQN
+279 NGPYTVQN
-287 YELLTTIVRDEWG
+287 RELLTTIVRDEWG

-312 DDAVAAMLAGNDML
+312 DDAVAAMKAGNDML

-336 ILEAAKN
+336 ILAAAKS
-343 GKLPMEVLDANVKRI
+343 GELSMEILNANVRRI
-358 LEYVIKTHNF
+358 LEYIVKTHNF
-368 KNYKY
+368 KGYKAT
-373 SNEPDLKAH
+373 NQPDLKAH
-382 AQTVRE
+382 AQIVRE

-395 LLKNSG
+395 LLKNNG
-401 ILPLTGK
+401 ILPLIGK
-408 RVALFGCTSYDW
+408 KVALFGCTSYDW

-433 HYTVSIIEGMRS
+433 HYTVSLVEGMRS

-455 ATYTKHLA
+455 SVYTKHIA
-463 AEEKRLFPNG
+463 DEEKRLFPNG
-473 RPPFSLMPPAR
+473 RPAFSLQPPTR
-484 ADEKQFTS
+484 ADEKQLTAD
-492 EELNAAIEG
+492 EMNAAIAG

-519 SESDFY
+519 SEADFY

-540 YHAKGKQVVVLLDIC
+540 YHAKGKKVVVLLDIC

-566 VDALV
+566 VDAVV

-581 FSVADVLSGKVNPS
+581 FAVADVLSGKVNPS

-606 GDAYADK
+606 GDAYVDK
-613 NFPANVDDKT
+613 NFPANVDDKS

-629 WGYNKDQAPKE
+629 WGYNKDAAPKE
-640 RQPQA
+640 RQPQKD
-645 NIDYTNYEEDI
+645 IDFTNYEEDI

-679 YTTFAYENMSV
+679 YTTFSYDNLNV
-690 SEANGVYTVKIDV
+690 TEANGIYTIKVDV
-703 KNTGKCAGRNVV
+703 KNTGEKAGRNVV

-725 KLNKPEKELRNYAKT
+725 KANKPEKELRNYAKT
-740 KCLKPGETETVAM
+740 KLLQPGETETVTMTVA
-753 QVKTEDLASFN
+753 TEDLASFN

-772 DAGLY
+772 DAGVY
-777 TFMICSSASDVEA
+777 TFMICSSVDDVEA
-790 QATAKVKAWTKKVH
+790 KANVKVKAWTKKV
-804 NVMQP
+804 NSVMKP
-809 NVKLNLLKR
+809 NVKLNLLRR

>member
-1 MKGCFEH
+1 MK
-8 NEKTKEHIRKRLLKK
+8 TRYLVSLV
-23 SCIFALGITKTKF
+23 IT
-36 HIVMNKFHKLGLVV
+36 I
-50 MAVVVMCG
+50 AAQCG
-58 YSLRVSAQQLKA
+58 YSLHVNAQQLNA
-70 ENIDAVV
+70 NNIDDVV
-77 KAMTLEE
+77 NAMSIEE
-84 KCHMVLGRGMHF
+84 KCHLVLGCGMHF
-96 NDDAKFPGTAG
+96 NDEAKFPGTAG
-107 STFSVDRLGIP
+107 STYAVPRLGIP
-118 ETYCADSQQ
+118 ATYCADSQQ
-127 GLRMSATRAW
+127 GLRMNANRDW
-137 DHNDYYPTDF
+137 DHHDYYPTDF

-155 TWDREAAFKVGQ
+155 TWDREAAFKVGK

-207 SGTIAAGYVNGV
+207 SGTIAAGYVRGV

-229 HFVANN
+229 HFIANN
-235 QETNRNNNIS
+235 QETNRNSNIS

-259 FELMVKESN
+259 FEIMVKESD

-279 NGPYAVQN
+279 NGPYALQN
-287 YELLTTIVRDEWG
+287 RDLLTTIVRDEWG

-312 DDAVAAMLAGNDML
+312 DDAVAAMKAGNDML

-336 ILEAAKN
+336 ILDAAKS
-343 GKLPMEVLDANVKRI
+343 GKLSMDILNANVKRI
-358 LEYVIKTHNF
+358 LEYIVKTHNF
-368 KNYKY
+368 KGYQY
-373 SNEPDLKAH
+373 GNEPNLKAH
-382 AQTVRE
+382 AQIVRE

-395 LLKNSG
+395 LLKNNG

-433 HYTVSIIEGMRS
+433 HYTVSLIEGMRS

-455 ATYTKHLA
+455 SIYKQHIAS
-463 AEEKRLFPNG
+463 EEKRLFPNG
-473 RPPFSLMPPAR
+473 RPPFSITPPAR
-484 ADEKQFTS
+484 AEEKAFTA
-492 EELNAAIEG
+492 EETNDAIDG

-519 SESDFY
+519 SEADFY
-525 LKEGEAQLIKAVSEA
+525 LKEGESQLIKTVSEA
-540 YHAKGKQVVVLLDIC
+540 YHAKGKKVIVLLDIC

-566 VDALV
+566 IDALV

-629 WGYNKDQAPKE
+629 WGYDKDKAPEE
-640 RQPQA
+640 RNPEA

-656 YVGYRYFDSFGKP
+656 YVGYRYFDSFGKN

-679 YTTFAYENMSV
+679 YTTFSYDNMNV
-690 SEANGVYTVKIDV
+690 SEAGGVYTVKVDV
-703 KNTGKCAGRNVV
+703 KNTGSRAGRNVV

-740 KCLKPGETETVAM
+740 KNLKPGETETITM

-772 DAGLY
+772 DAGDY
-777 TFMICSSASDVEA
+777 TFMICSSANDIEA
-790 QATAKVKAWTKKVH
+790 KATAKVKPWTKKVH

>member
-1 MKGCFEH
+1 MIKVH
-8 NEKTKEHIRKRLLKK
+8 SIKK
-23 SCIFALGITKTKF
+23 ISLV
-36 HIVMNKFHKLGLVV
+36 IV
-50 MAVVVMCG
+50 AVVASCG
-58 YSLRVSAQQLKA
+58 YSLCVSAQTLTA
-70 ENIDAVV
+70 ETINEVV

-127 GLRMSATRAW
+127 GLRMNANRAW
-137 DHNDYYPTDF
+137 DHRDYYPTDF

-155 TWDREAAFKVGQ
+155 TWDREAAFRVGQ

-207 SGTIAAGYVNGV
+207 SGTIAAGYVRGV

-259 FELMVKESN
+259 FEIMVKESD

-287 YELLTTIVRDEWG
+287 RELLTTIVRDEWG

-326 QPGQDKQYQA
+326 QPGQPKQYEA
-336 ILEAAKN
+336 ILAAAKS
-343 GKLPMEVLDANVKRI
+343 GQLPMEVLDANVKRI

-368 KNYKY
+368 KKAGHSCNKPCCVPMC
-373 SNEPDLKAH
+373 SAENLKAH

-401 ILPLTGK
+401 VLPLTSK
-408 RVALFGCTSYDW
+408 LRVALFGCTSYDW

-433 HYTVSIIEGMRS
+433 HYTVSLIEGLRS

-455 ATYTKHLA
+455 ATYTQHLA

-484 ADEKQFTS
+484 ADEKQFTAD
-492 EELNAAIEG
+492 ELNAAIEG

-519 SESDFY
+519 SEADFY
-525 LKEGEAQLIKAVSEA
+525 LKDGEAQLIKAVSEA
-540 YHAKGKQVVVLLDIC
+540 YHAKGKQVIVLLDIC
-555 SPIDV
+555 SPMDV

-606 GDAYADK
+606 GDAYADQF
-613 NFPANVDDKT
+613 FPANVDDKT

-640 RQPQA
+640 RTPQA

-690 SEANGVYTVKIDV
+690 SEANGVYTVKVDV
-703 KNTGKCAGRNVV
+703 KNTGSRAGRNVV

-740 KCLKPGETETVAM
+740 RLLKPSESETVTM

-772 DAGLY
+772 DAGVY
-777 TFMICSSASDVEA
+777 TFMICSSANDVEA
-790 QATAKVKAWTKKVH
+790 TATAKVKAWTKKVN
-804 NVMQP
+804 NVMKP

>member
-1 MKGCFEH
+1 MK
-8 NEKTKEHIRKRLLKK
+8 KILLFFV
-23 SCIFALGITKTKF
+23 SL
-36 HIVMNKFHKLGLVV
+36 LPL
-50 MAVVVMCG
+50 MA
-58 YSLRVSAQQLKA
+58 SAQQLRA
-70 ENIDAVV
+70 GNIDEVV
-77 KAMTLEE
+77 NAMTLEE
-84 KCHMVLGRGMHF
+84 KCHLVLGCGMHF

-107 STFSVDRLGIP
+107 STFSIARLGIP

-127 GLRMSATRAW
+127 GLRMDGKRAW

-155 TWDREAAFKVGQ
+155 TWDCEAAFKVGQ

-207 SGTIAAGYVNGV
+207 SGTIAAGYVRGV

-259 FELMVKESN
+259 FEIMVKESD

-312 DDAVAAMLAGNDML
+312 DDAVAAMKAGNDML

-336 ILEAAKN
+336 ILAAAKN
-343 GKLPMEVLDANVKRI
+343 GTLPMEVLDANVKRI
-358 LEYVIKTHNF
+358 LEYVIKTHTF
-368 KNYKY
+368 KGYKY
-373 SNEPDLKAH
+373 NNEPDLKAH
-382 AQTVRE
+382 AQVVRE

-401 ILPLTGK
+401 VLPLAGK

-433 HYTVSIIEGMRS
+433 HYTVSLIEGMRS

-455 ATYTKHLA
+455 NTYTKHLA
-463 AEEKRLFPNG
+463 DEEKRLFPEG
-473 RPPFSLMPPAR
+473 RPPFSLLPPAR
-484 ADEKQFTS
+484 AEEKQFTTD
-492 EELNAAIEG
+492 ELNAAIDG

-519 SESDFY
+519 SETDFY
-525 LKEGEAQLIKAVSEA
+525 LKDGEKQLIKAVSEA
-540 YHAKGKQVVVLLDIC
+540 YHAKGKQVIVLLDIC

-560 ASWQDQ
+560 ASWQEQ
-566 VDALV
+566 IDALV

-623 LGAMFM
+623 IGAMFM
-629 WGYNKDQAPKE
+629 WGYDKDKAPKE
-640 RQPQA
+640 RKPEA
-645 NIDYTNYEEDI
+645 NIDFTNYEEDI

-690 SEANGVYTVKIDV
+690 SEANGVFTVKVDV
-703 KNTGKCAGRNVV
+703 KNTGAKAGRNVV

-740 KCLKPGETETVAM
+740 RLLQPGQAETVTM
-753 QVKTEDLASFN
+753 TVKTEDLASFN

-772 DAGLY
+772 DAGVY
-777 TFMICSSASDVEA
+777 TFMICSSANDVEA
-790 QATAKVKAWTKKVH
+790 QTTAKVNAWTKKVN

-809 NVKLNLLKR
+809 NVKLNLLRR

>member
-1 MKGCFEH
+1 
-8 NEKTKEHIRKRLLKK
+8 
-23 SCIFALGITKTKF
+23 
-36 HIVMNKFHKLGLVV
+36 
-50 MAVVVMCG
+50 
-58 YSLRVSAQQLKA
+58 
-70 ENIDAVV
+70 
-77 KAMTLEE
+77 
-84 KCHMVLGRGMHF
+84 MHY
-96 NDDAKFPGTAG
+96 NDDDKFPGTAG
-107 STFSVDRLGIP
+107 SSFGVARLGIP

-127 GLRMSATRAW
+127 GLRMNAKRVW
-137 DHNDYYPTDF
+137 DHRDYYPTDF
-147 VASMTLAS
+147 VASPTLAS
-155 TWDREAAFKVGQ
+155 TWDREAAFKIGQ

-207 SGTIAAGYVNGV
+207 SGTIAAGYVRGV

-259 FELMVKESN
+259 FEIMVKESD

-287 YELLTTIVRDEWG
+287 HELLTTIVRDEWG

-326 QPGQDKQYQA
+326 QPGQPKQYEA
-336 ILEAAKN
+336 ILAAAKS
-343 GKLPMEVLDANVKRI
+343 GKLPMEVLDANIKRI
-358 LEYVIKTHNF
+358 LEYVVKTNSF
-368 KNYKY
+368 KGYKY
-373 SNEPDLKAH
+373 SNEPNLKAH
-382 AQTVRE
+382 AQVVRE

-433 HYTVSIIEGMRS
+433 HYTVSLVEGMRS
-445 AGYEVYKPLI
+445 VGYEVYKPLI
-455 ATYTKHLA
+455 AAYTQHLA
-463 AEEKRLFPNG
+463 AEEKRLFPDG
-473 RPPFSLMPPAR
+473 RPPFSLLPPAR
-484 ADEKQFTS
+484 AEEKQFTDD
-492 EELNAAIEG
+492 ELSAAVNE

-519 SESDFY
+519 SEADFY
-525 LKEGEAQLIKAVSEA
+525 LKEGEKQLIKAVSEA
-540 YHAKGKQVVVLLDIC
+540 YHAKGKKVVVLLDIC

-566 VDALV
+566 IDALV

-581 FSVADVLSGKVNPS
+581 FSVADVLSGRVNPS

-629 WGYNKDQAPKE
+629 WGYDKDKAPKE
-640 RQPQA
+640 RKPEA
-645 NIDYTNYEEDI
+645 NIDFTNYEEDI
-656 YVGYRYFDSFGKP
+656 YVGYRYFDSFRKP
-669 VAYPFGFGLS
+669 VAYPFGYGLS

-690 SEANGVYTVKIDV
+690 TEADGIYTVKVDV
-703 KNTGKCAGRNVV
+703 KNTGDCAGRNVV

-740 KCLKPGETETVAM
+740 RLLKTGESETITM
-753 QVKTEDLASFN
+753 TVKAEDLASFN

-772 DAGLY
+772 DAGVY
-777 TFMICSSASDVEA
+777 TFLICSSANDVEA
-790 QATAKVKAWTKKVH
+790 HATAKVKAWTKKVN
-804 NVMQP
+804 NVMKP

>member
-1 MKGCFEH
+1 M
-8 NEKTKEHIRKRLLKK
+8 KK
-23 SCIFALGITKTKF
+23 SMRYILG
-36 HIVMNKFHKLGLVV
+36 V
-50 MAVVVMCG
+50 AVVCG
-58 YSLRVSAQQLKA
+58 CSLSASAQQLKA
-70 ENIDAVV
+70 DNIDDVV

-84 KCHMVLGRGMHF
+84 KCHMVLGRGMHY
-96 NDDAKFPGTAG
+96 NDDDKFPGTAG
-107 STFSVDRLGIP
+107 STFFVERLGIP

-127 GLRMSATRAW
+127 GLRMNAKRAW

-155 TWDREAAFKVGQ
+155 TWDREAAFRVGQ

-207 SGTIAAGYVNGV
+207 SGTIAAGYVRGV

-259 FELMVKESN
+259 FEIMVKESD

-287 YELLTTIVRDEWG
+287 RELLTTIVRDEWG

-326 QPGQDKQYQA
+326 QPGQDKQYEA
-336 ILEAAKN
+336 ILQAAKS

-358 LEYVIKTHNF
+358 LEYVVKTHNF
-368 KNYKY
+368 KGYK
-373 SNEPDLKAH
+373 STNNPDLKAH

-401 ILPLTGK
+401 ILPLKGK

-433 HYTVSIIEGMRS
+433 HYTVSLVEGMRS
-445 AGYEVYKPLI
+445 AGYEVYKPLVGI
-455 ATYTKHLA
+455 YTKHLA
-463 AEEKRLFPNG
+463 DEEKRLFPEG
-473 RPPFSLMPPAR
+473 RPAFSLLPPAR
-484 ADEKQFTS
+484 ADEKQFTAD
-492 EELNAAIEG
+492 ELKAAIEG

-519 SESDFY
+519 SEADFY
-525 LKEGEAQLIKAVSEA
+525 LKDGEAKLIKAVSEA
-540 YHAKGKQVVVLLDIC
+540 YHAQGKQVVALLDIC

-581 FSVADVLSGKVNPS
+581 FAVADVLSGRVNPS

-606 GDAYADK
+606 GDAYADR

-629 WGYNKDQAPKE
+629 WGYDKDKAPKE
-640 RQPQA
+640 RKLEA

-679 YTTFAYENMSV
+679 YTTFSYADAAAIVDGDVVTVSV
-690 SEANGVYTVKIDV
+690 KVT
-703 KNTGKCAGRNVV
+703 NTGQRAGRNVV

-740 KCLKPGETETVAM
+740 RLLKPSESETVTM

-772 DAGLY
+772 DAGVY
-777 TFMICSSASDVEA
+777 TFMICSSANDVEA
-790 QATAKVKAWTKKVH
+790 TATAKVKAWTKKVN
-804 NVMQP
+804 NVMKP

>member
-1 MKGCFEH
+1 M
-8 NEKTKEHIRKRLLKK
+8 NTRYIISL
-23 SCIFALGITKTKF
+23 FA
-36 HIVMNKFHKLGLVV
+36 
-50 MAVVVMCG
+50 AVAALCG
-58 YSLRVSAQQLKA
+58 YSMHLSAQQLNA
-70 ENIDAVV
+70 DNIDEVV

-84 KCHMVLGRGMHF
+84 KCHLVLGCGMHF
-96 NDDAKFPGTAG
+96 NDEAKFPGTAG
-107 STFSVDRLGIP
+107 SSFGITRLGIP

-127 GLRMSATRAW
+127 GLRMQDHRLW
-137 DHNDYYPTDF
+137 DHRDYFPTDF

-167 GIGNEV
+167 DIGNEV

-180 ILSPAMNLIRNPLC
+180 ILSPSMNLIRNVLC
-194 GRNHEYYSEDPYL
+194 GRNHEYYSEDPFL

-235 QETNRNNNIS
+235 QETNRSNNIS
-245 QVSQRALREIYLKA
+245 QVSQRALRELYLKA
-259 FELMVKESN
+259 FEIMIKESN

-287 YELLTTIVRDEWG
+287 RDLLTTIVRDEWG
-300 WKGMYVSDWNAG
+300 WKGMYVSDWGGG
-312 DDAVAAMLAGNDML
+312 DNAVAAMQAGNDML
-326 QPGQDKQYQA
+326 QPGTDKQYEA
-336 ILEAAKN
+336 ILTAAKD
-343 GKLPMEVLDANVKRI
+343 GSLKMSDLDANVKRI
-358 LEYVIKTHNF
+358 LEYVVKTHNF
-368 KNYKY
+368 KAYNY
-373 SNEPDLKAH
+373 SNEPNLKAH
-382 AQTVRE
+382 AKVVRE

-395 LLKNSG
+395 LLKNDKA

-408 RVALFGCTSYDW
+408 KVALFGCTSYDW
-420 ISGGSGFGGTSVG
+420 ISGGSGFGGTSIG
-433 HYTVSIIEGMRS
+433 HYTVSLIEGLRS

-455 ATYTKHLA
+455 DIYSQHLA

-473 RPPFSLMPPAR
+473 RPPFSLTPPAR
-484 ADEKQFTS
+484 AEEKQLS
-492 EELNAAIEG
+492 AEEMAAAIDG
-501 SDVAIISLGRKS
+501 SDVAIITIGRKS

-519 SESDFY
+519 PESDFY
-525 LKEGEAQLIKAVSEA
+525 LKEGEKQLIKAVSEA
-540 YHAKGKQVVVLLDIC
+540 YHAKGKKVVVLLDIC

-629 WGYNKDQAPKE
+629 WGADKEAAAKE
-640 RQPQA
+640 RQPQKD
-645 NIDYTNYEEDI
+645 IDYTNYEEDI

-679 YTTFAYENMSV
+679 YTTFEYDDMEI
-690 SEANGVYTVKIDV
+690 EEENGVYTVKVDV
-703 KNTGKCAGRNVV
+703 KNTGNRAGRNVV

-740 KCLKPGETETVAM
+740 KLLQPGEEETITMKVS
-753 QVKTEDLASFN
+753 TSDLASFN
-764 EKASAWKT
+764 EKTSAWKT
-772 DAGLY
+772 DAGIY
-777 TFMICSSASDVEA
+777 TFMICSSANDVETK
-790 QATAKVKAWTKKVH
+790 ATAKVKAWTKKVN
-804 NVMQP
+804 NVMKP

>member
-1 MKGCFEH
+1 M
-8 NEKTKEHIRKRLLKK
+8 
-23 SCIFALGITKTKF
+23 IT
-36 HIVMNKFHKLGLVV
+36 IHKLGLKFV
-50 MAVVVMCG
+50 AVAALCS
-58 YSLRVSAQQLKA
+58 YSVCASAQQLQA
-70 ENIDAVV
+70 GNIDEVV

-84 KCHMVLGRGMHF
+84 KCHFVLGCGMHF

-107 STFSVDRLGIP
+107 STFGVSRLGIP

-127 GLRMSATRAW
+127 GLRMNAKRDW
-137 DHNDYYPTDF
+137 DHRDYYPTDF
-147 VASMTLAS
+147 VASPTLAS
-155 TWDREAAFKVGQ
+155 TWDREAAFKIGQ

-219 QSEGTAACPK
+219 QSEGTAASPK

-259 FELMVKESN
+259 FEIMVKESD

-287 YELLTTIVRDEWG
+287 RELLTTIVRDEWG

-326 QPGQDKQYQA
+326 QPGQPKQYDA

-343 GKLPMEVLDANVKRI
+343 GKLPMAVLDANVKRI
-358 LEYVIKTHNF
+358 LQYVVKTHNF
-368 KNYKY
+368 KGYKY
-373 SNEPDLKAH
+373 NNAPNLKAH
-382 AQTVRE
+382 AKTVRE

-433 HYTVSIIEGMRS
+433 HYTVSLVEGMRS
-445 AGYEVYKPLI
+445 AGYEVYKPLLK
-455 ATYTKHLA
+455 AYTQHLA

-473 RPPFSLMPPAR
+473 HPPFSLLPPAR
-484 ADEKQFTS
+484 ADEKQFTA
-492 EELNAAIEG
+492 EEMAAAIDG

-519 SESDFY
+519 NAEDFY
-525 LKEGEAQLIKAVSEA
+525 LKDGEKALIKAVSEA

-566 VDALV
+566 IDALV

-581 FSVADVLSGKVNPS
+581 FSVADVLSGQVNPS
-595 GKLPMTFQIKY
+595 GKLPMTFQINY

-613 NFPANVDDKT
+613 NFPAHVDDKT

-640 RQPQA
+640 RQPQKD
-645 NIDYTNYEEDI
+645 IDFTNYEEDI
-656 YVGYRYFDSFGKP
+656 YVGYRYFDSFEKP

-679 YTTFAYENMSV
+679 YTTFDYDNMSV
-690 SEANGVYTVKIDV
+690 TEEYGIYTIKVDV
-703 KNTGKCAGRNVV
+703 KNTGDRAGRNVV

-725 KLNKPEKELRNYAKT
+725 KLNKPEKELRNYTKT
-740 KCLKPGETETVAM
+740 KLLQPGETETVTM
-753 QVKTEDLASFN
+753 QVKTSDLASFD

-772 DAGLY
+772 DAGRYAFL
-777 TFMICSSASDVEA
+777 ICSSVTTVEA
-790 QATAKVKAWTKKVH
+790 KASAQVNAWYQKVH
-804 NVMQP
+804 NVMKP
-809 NVKLNLLKR
+809 NVKLNLLKRK

>member
-1 MKGCFEH
+1 MRFSIH
-8 NEKTKEHIRKRLLKK
+8 QI
-23 SCIFALGITKTKF
+23 S
-36 HIVMNKFHKLGLVV
+36 LVI
-50 MAVVVMCG
+50 MAVAVMCG
-58 YSLRVSAQQLKA
+58 YSLRLSAQTLTA
-70 ENIDAVV
+70 ENIDEVIN
-77 KAMTLEE
+77 AMTLEE
-84 KCHMVLGRGMHF
+84 KCHLVLGCGMHF
-96 NDDAKFPGTAG
+96 NDEAKFPGTAG
-107 STFSVDRLGIP
+107 SSFGIARLGIP

-127 GLRMSATRAW
+127 GLRMDSKRAW
-137 DHNDYYPTDF
+137 DHRDYYPTDF

-173 REFGLDW
+173 KEFGLDW
-180 ILSPAMNLIRNPLC
+180 ILSPSMNLIRNPLC

-229 HFVANN
+229 HFIANN

-245 QVSQRALREIYLKA
+245 QISQRALREIYLKA
-259 FELMVKESN
+259 FEIMIKESN

-279 NGPYAVQN
+279 NGPYALQN

-312 DDAVAAMLAGNDML
+312 DDAVAAMKAGNDML
-326 QPGQDKQYQA
+326 QPGQDRQYQA
-336 ILEAAKN
+336 ILAAAKS
-343 GKLPMEVLDANVKRI
+343 GELSMDVLNANVKRI
-358 LEYVIKTHNF
+358 LEYVVKTHNF
-368 KNYKY
+368 KCQQRDGSFVATK
-373 SNEPDLKAH
+373 EPSLLLCSEKNLKAH
-382 AQTVRE
+382 AQVVRE

-408 RVALFGCTSYDW
+408 KVALFGCTSYDW

-433 HYTVSIIEGMRS
+433 HYTVSLIEGLRS

-455 ATYTKHLA
+455 GLYTKHIA
-463 AEEKRLFPNG
+463 DEEKRLFPNG

-484 ADEKQFTS
+484 AEEKQFTA
-492 EELNAAIEG
+492 EEMNAAIEG

-519 SESDFY
+519 SEADFY

-540 YHAKGKQVVVLLDIC
+540 YHAKGKKVVVLLDIC
-555 SPIDV
+555 SPIEV
-560 ASWQDQ
+560 ASWQNQ
-566 VDALV
+566 IDALV

-613 NFPANVDDKT
+613 NFPSNVDDKT

-669 VAYPFGFGLS
+669 VDYPFGFGLS
-679 YTTFAYENMSV
+679 YTTFGYENLSV
-690 SEANGVYTVKIDV
+690 SEAGGVYTVKVDV
-703 KNTGKCAGRNVV
+703 KNTGDKAGRNVV

-725 KLNKPEKELRNYAKT
+725 KANKPEKELRNYAKT
-740 KCLKPGETETVAM
+740 KLLQPGETETVTM
-753 QVKTEDLASFN
+753 KVTTEDLASFN

-772 DAGLY
+772 DAGVY
-777 TFMICSSASDVEA
+777 TFMICSSANDVEA
-790 QATAKVKAWTKKVH
+790 KTTAKVKAWTKKVN
-804 NVMQP
+804 NVMKP
-809 NVKLNLLKR
+809 NVKLNLLRR

>member
-1 MKGCFEH
+1 MIQKV
-8 NEKTKEHIRKRLLKK
+8 RLTL
-23 SCIFALGITKTKF
+23 
-36 HIVMNKFHKLGLVV
+36 
-50 MAVVVMCG
+50 AVATLCG
-58 YSLRVSAQQLKA
+58 YGFHATAQPKLNA
-70 ENIDAVV
+70 NNIDEVV
-77 KAMTLEE
+77 NAMTIEE
-84 KCHMVLGRGMHF
+84 KCHLVLGCGMHF

-107 STFSVDRLGIP
+107 SSYGIPRLGIP

-127 GLRMSATRAW
+127 GLRMDSKRAW
-137 DHNDYYPTDF
+137 DHRDYYPTDF

-155 TWDREAAFKVGQ
+155 TWDREAAYKVGK

-180 ILSPAMNLIRNPLC
+180 ILSPSMNLIRNVLC

-229 HFVANN
+229 HFIANN
-235 QETNRNNNIS
+235 QETNRSNNIS
-245 QVSQRALREIYLKA
+245 QMSQRALREIYLRA
-259 FELMVKESN
+259 FEIMIKESN

-287 YELLTTIVRDEWG
+287 HELLTTIVRDEWG
-300 WKGMYVSDWNAG
+300 WKGMYVSDWGGGDNA
-312 DDAVAAMLAGNDML
+312 VEAMKAGNDML
-326 QPGQDKQYQA
+326 QPGSDKQYQD
-336 ILEAAKN
+336 ILAAAKTGQLSMDILN
-343 GKLPMEVLDANVKRI
+343 ANVKRI
-358 LEYVIKTHNF
+358 LEYIVKTHNF
-368 KNYKY
+368 KGYKAT
-373 SNEPDLKAH
+373 NEPNLKAH
-382 AQTVRE
+382 AQVVRE

-395 LLKNSG
+395 LLKNNG
-401 ILPLTGK
+401 ILPITGK
-408 RVALFGCTSYDW
+408 HVALFGCTSYDW
-420 ISGGSGFGGTSVG
+420 ISGGSGFGGVSVG
-433 HYTVSIIEGMRS
+433 HYTVSLVEGMRS
-445 AGYEVYKPLI
+445 VGYDVYKPLI
-455 ATYTKHLA
+455 KTYKQHIA
-463 AEEKRLFPNG
+463 DEEKRLFPNG
-473 RPPFSLMPPAR
+473 RPQFSLTPPAR
-484 ADEKQFTS
+484 AAEKVFTA
-492 EELNAAIEG
+492 EELSAAING

-525 LKEGEAQLIKAVSEA
+525 LNDGEKQLIKTVSEA
-540 YHAKGKQVVVLLDIC
+540 YHAKGKKVVVLLDIC

-566 VDALV
+566 VDAVV

-581 FSVADVLSGKVNPS
+581 FAVADVLSGTVNPS

-629 WGYNKDQAPKE
+629 WGRNKDDNKKRE
-640 RQPQA
+640 PQK
-645 NIDYTNYEEDI
+645 NIDFTNYEEDI

-669 VAYPFGFGLS
+669 VAYPFGYGLS
-679 YTTFAYENMSV
+679 YTTFAYENLTSSV
-690 SEANGVYTVKIDV
+690 DGDVITIKVDV
-703 KNTGKCAGRNVV
+703 KNTGKKAGRNVV

-725 KLNKPEKELRNYAKT
+725 KTNKPEKELRNYAKT
-740 KCLKPGETETVAM
+740 RLLQPGQTETVTM
-753 QVKTEDLASFN
+753 KVTTEDLASFN

-772 DAGLY
+772 DPGVY
-777 TFMICSSASDVEA
+777 TFMVCSSANDIEA
-790 QATAKVKAWTKKVH
+790 QTAVKIKAWTKKVN
-804 NVMQP
+804 NVMKP
-809 NVKLNLLKR
+809 NVKLNILRR

>member
-1 MKGCFEH
+1 MKISVR
-8 NEKTKEHIRKRLLKK
+8 NI
-23 SCIFALGITKTKF
+23 
-36 HIVMNKFHKLGLVV
+36 GLVV
-50 MAVVVMCG
+50 MAVAAMG
-58 YSLRVSAQQLKA
+58 GHSLNATAQQLKA
-70 ENIDAVV
+70 ETIDEVV

-96 NDDAKFPGTAG
+96 NDEAKFPGTAG
-107 STFSVDRLGIP
+107 STFSISRLGVP

-127 GLRMSATRAW
+127 GLRMSAKRPW
-137 DHNDYYPTDF
+137 DHREYYPTDF

-207 SGTIAAGYVNGV
+207 SGTIAAGYVRGV

-259 FELMVKESN
+259 FEIMVKESD

-287 YELLTTIVRDEWG
+287 RELLTTIVRDEWG
-300 WKGMYVSDWNAG
+300 WKGMFVSDWNAG
-312 DDAVAAMLAGNDML
+312 DDAVAAMMAGNDML
-326 QPGQDKQYQA
+326 QPGQDRQYQA
-336 ILEAAKN
+336 IFEAAKS
-343 GKLPMEVLDANVKRI
+343 GKLPMEVLDANVRRI
-358 LEYVIKTHNF
+358 LEYVVKTHNF
-368 KNYKY
+368 KGYQAN
-373 SNEPDLKAH
+373 SEPNLKAH
-382 AQTVRE
+382 AQVVRQ

-401 ILPLTGK
+401 VLPLAGK

-420 ISGGSGFGGTSVG
+420 ISGGSGFGGTSLG
-433 HYTVSIIEGMRS
+433 RYTVSLVEGMRS

-455 ATYTKHLA
+455 SLYTKHLA
-463 AEEKRLFPNG
+463 DEEKRLFPNG
-473 RPPFSLMPPAR
+473 RPAFSLMPPAR
-484 ADEKQFTS
+484 ADEKQFTAD
-492 EELNAAIEG
+492 ELNAAIDG

-525 LKEGEAQLIKAVSEA
+525 LKEGEKQLIKAVSEA

-560 ASWQDQ
+560 ASWQNQ
-566 VDALV
+566 IDALV

-581 FSVADVLSGKVNPS
+581 FSVADVLCGNVNPN
-595 GKLPMTFQIKY
+595 GKLPMTFQVKY

-613 NFPANVDDKT
+613 NFPASVDDKT
-623 LGAMFM
+623 MGSMFM
-629 WGYNKDQAPKE
+629 WGRNKDDAKKRE
-640 RQPQA
+640 PQA

-690 SEANGVYTVKIDV
+690 SEANGVYTVKVDV
-703 KNTGKCAGRNVV
+703 KNTGKVAGRNVV

-740 KCLKPGETETVAM
+740 RLLQPGETEAVVMT
-753 QVKTEDLASFN
+753 VKTEDLASFN
-764 EKASAWKT
+764 ENASAWKT
-772 DAGLY
+772 DAGTYSFL
-777 TFMICSSASDVEA
+777 ICSSASDVEA
-790 QATAKVKAWTKKVH
+790 KATAKVKAWTKKVN
-804 NVMQP
+804 NVMKP

>member
-1 MKGCFEH
+1 MK
-8 NEKTKEHIRKRLLKK
+8 I
-23 SCIFALGITKTKF
+23 SF
-36 HIVMNKFHKLGLVV
+36 HQISLVV
-50 MAVVVMCG
+50 IAVVASFGC
-58 YSLRVSAQQLKA
+58 SASVSAQQLRA
-70 ENIDAVV
+70 ENIDEVV
-77 KAMTLEE
+77 KALTLEE
-84 KCHMVLGRGMHF
+84 KCHLVLGRGMHF

-155 TWDREAAFKVGQ
+155 TWDREAAFKVGK

-207 SGTIAAGYVNGV
+207 SGTIAAGYVKGV

-259 FELMVKESN
+259 FEIMVKESD

-279 NGPYAVQN
+279 NGPYALQN
-287 YELLTTIVRDEWG
+287 RELLTTIVRDEWG
-300 WKGMYVSDWNAG
+300 WKGMFVSDWNAG

-326 QPGQDKQYQA
+326 QPGQDKQYKA
-336 ILEAAKN
+336 ILEAAKS

-358 LEYVIKTHNF
+358 LEYVVKTHNF
-368 KNYKY
+368 KGYKY
-373 SNEPDLKAH
+373 NNEPNLKAH
-382 AQTVRE
+382 AQVVRQ

-395 LLKNSG
+395 LLKNGTSPNPSEG
-401 ILPLTGK
+401 GEKPLPLKGK
-408 RVALFGCTSYDW
+408 KVALFGCTSYDW

-433 HYTVSIIEGMRS
+433 HYTVSLIEGLRS

-455 ATYTKHLA
+455 GTYTQHIA

-473 RPPFSLMPPAR
+473 RPPFSLTPPAR
-484 ADEKQFTS
+484 AEEKQFTAD
-492 EELNAAIEG
+492 ELNAAING

-519 SESDFY
+519 SEADFY
-525 LKEGEAQLIKAVSEA
+525 LKEGEAKLIKAVSEA

-560 ASWQDQ
+560 ASWQNQ
-566 VDALV
+566 IDALV

-595 GKLPMTFQIKY
+595 GKLPMTFQVKY

-613 NFPANVDDKT
+613 NFPSNVDDKT

-629 WGYNKDQAPKE
+629 WGYNKDQAPKD
-640 RQPQA
+640 RKPQA

-656 YVGYRYFDSFGKP
+656 YVGYRYFDSFGKA

-679 YTTFAYENMSV
+679 YTTFSYTNMSV
-690 SEANGVYTVKIDV
+690 SEANGVYTVKVDV
-703 KNTGKCAGRNVV
+703 KNTGKKAGRNVV

-740 KCLKPGETETVAM
+740 RLLQPGQTETVTM
-753 QVKTEDLASFN
+753 TVKAEDLASFN

-772 DAGLY
+772 DAGRYDFL
-777 TFMICSSASDVEA
+777 ICSSASDIEA
-790 QATAKVKAWTKKVH
+790 KASANVKAWTKKVN
-804 NVMQP
+804 NVMKP

>member
-1 MKGCFEH
+1 MK
-8 NEKTKEHIRKRLLKK
+8 TRYLVSLV
-23 SCIFALGITKTKF
+23 IT
-36 HIVMNKFHKLGLVV
+36 I
-50 MAVVVMCG
+50 AAQCG
-58 YSLRVSAQQLKA
+58 YSLHVNAQQLNA
-70 ENIDAVV
+70 NNIDDVV
-77 KAMTLEE
+77 NAMSIEE
-84 KCHMVLGRGMHF
+84 KCHLVLGCGMHF
-96 NDDAKFPGTAG
+96 NDEAKFPGTAG
-107 STFSVDRLGIP
+107 STYAVPRLGIP
-118 ETYCADSQQ
+118 ATYCADSQQ
-127 GLRMSATRAW
+127 GLRMNANRDW
-137 DHNDYYPTDF
+137 DHHDYYPTDF

-155 TWDREAAFKVGQ
+155 TWDREAAFKVGK

-207 SGTIAAGYVNGV
+207 SGTIAAGYVRGV

-229 HFVANN
+229 HFIANN
-235 QETNRNNNIS
+235 QETNRNSNIS

-259 FELMVKESN
+259 FEIMVKESD

-279 NGPYAVQN
+279 NGPYALQN
-287 YELLTTIVRDEWG
+287 RDLLTTIVRDEWG

-312 DDAVAAMLAGNDML
+312 DDAVAAMKAGNDML

-336 ILEAAKN
+336 ILDAAKS
-343 GKLPMEVLDANVKRI
+343 GKLSMDILNANVKRI
-358 LEYVIKTHNF
+358 LEYIVKTHNF
-368 KNYKY
+368 KGYQY
-373 SNEPDLKAH
+373 GNEPNLKAH
-382 AQTVRE
+382 AQIVRE

-395 LLKNSG
+395 LLKNNG

-433 HYTVSIIEGMRS
+433 HYTVSLIEGMRS

-455 ATYTKHLA
+455 SIYKQHIAS
-463 AEEKRLFPNG
+463 EEKRLFPNG
-473 RPPFSLMPPAR
+473 RPPFSITPPAR
-484 ADEKQFTS
+484 AEEKAFTA
-492 EELNAAIEG
+492 EEMNDAIDG

-519 SESDFY
+519 SEADFY
-525 LKEGEAQLIKAVSEA
+525 LKEGESQLIKTVSEA
-540 YHAKGKQVVVLLDIC
+540 YHAKGKKVIVLLDIC

-566 VDALV
+566 IDALV

-613 NFPANVDDKT
+613 NFPGNVDDKT

-629 WGYNKDQAPKE
+629 WGYDKDKAPEE
-640 RQPQA
+640 RNPEA

-656 YVGYRYFDSFGKP
+656 YVGYRYFDSFGKN

-679 YTTFAYENMSV
+679 YTTFSYDNMNV
-690 SEANGVYTVKIDV
+690 SEAGGVYTVKVDV
-703 KNTGKCAGRNVV
+703 KNTGSRAGRNVV

-740 KCLKPGETETVAM
+740 KNLKPGETETITM

-772 DAGLY
+772 DAGDY
-777 TFMICSSASDVEA
+777 TFMICSSANDIEA
-790 QATAKVKAWTKKVH
+790 KATAKVKPWTKKVH